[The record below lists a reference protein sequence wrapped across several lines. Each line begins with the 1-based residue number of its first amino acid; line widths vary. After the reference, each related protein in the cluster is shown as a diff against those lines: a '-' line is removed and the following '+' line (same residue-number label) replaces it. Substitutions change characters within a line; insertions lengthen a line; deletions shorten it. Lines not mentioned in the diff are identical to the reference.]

1 MAMTKSKYR
10 ELART
15 VTPSVE
21 AESVVS
27 RVRELI
33 AHFKRMR
40 KPAAKILMKKMAG
53 TYAAANFG
61 REDLDCLGY
70 ANLYDADLCK
80 SIMEYT
86 AYEHGI
92 EAKTH
97 DELEREYSR

>member
-1 MAMTKSKYR
+1 MARSKSKYR

-15 VTPSVE
+15 VTPSIE
-21 AESVVS
+21 AESVVC
-27 RVRELI
+27 RVRDLI
-33 AHFKRMR
+33 AHIRSMR

-53 TYAAANFG
+53 VYAAANFG

-80 SIMEYT
+80 SIMEYIG
-86 AYEHGI
+86 YEQGI

-97 DELEREYSR
+97 DQLEREFSR